1 MHLLKYAI
9 STESLSQN
17 SLWLYLTYPFAGL
30 CSISRRRVGKSD
42 NYNNHCTIM
51 RIPDTLCDEI
61 KKILPK
67 EKPFSAIVGRPVTPC
82 RKVLDGILYVI

>member
-1 MHLLKYAI
+1 
-9 STESLSQN
+9 
-17 SLWLYLTYPFAGL
+17 
-30 CSISRRRVGKSD
+30 
-42 NYNNHCTIM
+42 M

-82 RKVLDGILYVI
+82 RKVLDGILYVL